1 MKDKMSYEEAFTE
14 LEQLVTGIEDPERD
28 LSGIE
33 NDVKRA
39 MELIK
44 LCKDTIK
51 GEKDKIET
59 IINKSDDDNEDI

>member
-44 LCKDTIK
+44 YCKDTIK
-51 GEKDKIET
+51 GEQDKIET

>member
-1 MKDKMSYEEAFTE
+1 MSYEEAFTE

-44 LCKDTIK
+44 YCRDTIK
-51 GEKDKIET
+51 GEQEKIEA

>member
-14 LEQLVTGIEDPERD
+14 LERLVVGIEDPERD

-39 MELIK
+39 MELIEY
-44 LCKDTIK
+44 CRSAIR
-51 GEKDKIET
+51 GEQEKIEN
-59 IINKSDDDNEDI
+59 IINKSDLSNENI

>member
-1 MKDKMSYEEAFTE
+1 MKEKISYEEAFTE

-44 LCKDTIK
+44 YCRDTIK
-51 GEKDKIET
+51 GEQEKIET